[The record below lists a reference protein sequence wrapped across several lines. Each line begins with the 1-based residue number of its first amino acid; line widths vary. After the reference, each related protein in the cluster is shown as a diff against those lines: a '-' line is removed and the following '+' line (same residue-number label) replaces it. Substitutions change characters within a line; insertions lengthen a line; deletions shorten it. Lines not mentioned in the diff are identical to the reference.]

1 MAVPFLNDI
10 DLNGNEIFNITI
22 HNVSSF
28 PEVRQGKV
36 IWHTG
41 NKKYYICDGS
51 SWLPLATEGYV
62 GSEITDVL
70 NALSTHEN
78 LDTEVDNVHGAKT
91 YVDNEISGLN
101 TTLSG
106 DISTV
111 SSNLSTHEGLTT
123 ELDDVHGSKTYIDG
137 EISSLDTS
145 LSGDIST
152 LQTNLNNH
160 ETAASPHI
168 DHEVVTNKGA
178 ANGYAG
184 LDANAKVPLAQLP
197 DESQQ
202 ITTVGLSTD
211 TKPTDATAADKFF
224 ETDTGDS
231 YIYDGASWVIMADAD
246 WANVS
251 LDWTNITNKPTSTV
265 TEIDNA
271 VSFTQGSD
279 SFDSAG
285 DYTNLRARATT
296 AADVGLDSVDNY
308 SRADYDGR
316 YLQITN
322 NLGDLTDVDVAR
334 TSLLLDDVSD
344 KFTSV
349 IGDGTNTTFNITN
362 PSSRSNVEDLMV
374 QVIENSGSYTTVF
387 PNVERDTTNNQLS
400 IVFSQA
406 PAIDEYKVLIVG

>member
-10 DLNGNEIFNITI
+10 DLNGNEIFNLTI

-41 NKKYYICDGS
+41 NNKYYICDGTD
-51 SWLPLATEGYV
+51 WLPLATEGYV
-62 GSEITDVL
+62 GNEITSVM
-70 NALSTHEN
+70 NALSTHEG
-78 LDTEVDNVHGAKT
+78 LDTVTDNAHGAKT
-91 YVDNEISGLN
+91 YVDNEISSLN

-123 ELDDVHGSKTYIDG
+123 ELDDAHGSKTYIDN
-137 EISSLDTS
+137 EVTTLNS
-145 LSGDIST
+145 DIST
-152 LQTNLNNH
+152 LETNLNNH
-160 ETAASPHI
+160 ETAASPHT
-168 DHEVVTNKGA
+168 DHEVVSNKGA

-184 LDANAKVPLAQLP
+184 LDANAKVPLTQLP
-197 DESQQ
+197 DDSQQ

-211 TKPTDATAADKFF
+211 TKPADATAADKFF

-231 YIYDGASWVIMADAD
+231 YIYDGTSWVIMADAD

-271 VSFTQGSD
+271 VTFTQGSD
-279 SFDSAG
+279 SFNSAG

-296 AADVGLDSVDNY
+296 ATDVGLGNVDNY

-316 YLQITN
+316 YLQIAN
-322 NLGDLTDVDVAR
+322 NLSDLTNVSSAR
-334 TSLLLDDVSD
+334 SSLLLDNVAD
-344 KFTSV
+344 KFTAV
-349 IGDGTNTTFNITN
+349 IGDGVKTSYNISN
-362 PSSRSNVEDLMV
+362 PSPDSNIEDLMV
-374 QVIENSGSYTTVF
+374 QVTENQGNYSTVF
-387 PNVERDTTNNQLS
+387 PNVERDTTNNQIT
-400 IVFSQA
+400 IVFSEA
-406 PAIDEYKVLIVG
+406 PALEEYRVIIVG